1 MLVSMPV
8 CAIPI
13 AKRLLDFES
22 GDGELFVCLVLPRPT
37 FPTCLDPSC
46 KKCKN
51 GHFPKLGVPSWGF
64 HIKDDDILRS
74 VLGSRH
80 PFCSFS
86 HIRARIAARL
96 PYSYRQDEDNTLFLH
111 RDGGFSIWRF
121 PEIRVFWAG
130 VPR

>member
-1 MLVSMPV
+1 MSMPV
-8 CAIPI
+8 YAIPI

-22 GDGELFVCLVLPRPT
+22 RDGELFVCLVLPRPT

-46 KKCKN
+46 QKCPN

-80 PFCSFS
+80 PFYLWKRPYLLASYDHFS
-86 HIRARIAARL
+86 KL
-96 PYSYRQDEDNTLFLH
+96 
-111 RDGGFSIWRF
+111 
-121 PEIRVFWAG
+121 VFY
-130 VPR
+130 